1 MPVKV
6 PPTDAVTVIVV
17 PVVVTKAPEELT
29 SFIFGSVLKVVGDS
43 PPTGCIS
50 IASAVATLE
59 IVTVDASLAELG
71 PVKPRLSMTLLAA
84 SRTITVPSE
93 LHTTVSVNVMP

>member
-6 PPTDAVTVIVV
+6 PPDAVTVIVV
-17 PVVVTKAPEELT
+17 PVVVTRSPVELT
-29 SFIFGSVLKVVGDS
+29 SLIFASVLKVVGDS
-43 PPTGCIS
+43 PPTGCVTT
-50 IASAVATLE
+50 ASAVGTLA
-59 IVTVDASLAELG
+59 IVTVDAMLSELG

-93 LHTTVSVNVMP
+93 VHTTVSVNVMP